1 MKKAV
6 IVTDVQNKIF
16 NSSPKPYK
24 ADDVIEKIN
33 MIIKKARNTGNPVI
47 FLQHEAPQFLE
58 FNSDGWPLHES
69 IGVEPTDYRIRKS
82 TGDAFLGTD
91 LEETLK
97 GLNIRHI
104 IICGYAS
111 EFCIDSTTRRAA
123 GLGYNIELISDAHT
137 THDKQHLSGEQIRN
151 HHNVTLSM
159 GPTINAISSSDVI
172 F

>member
-16 NSSPKPYK
+16 KSSPNPYK
-24 ADDVIEKIN
+24 ADDVVEKIN
-33 MIIKKARNTGNPVI
+33 IIIKKARNSGNPVI
-47 FLQHEAPQFLE
+47 FIQHEAPQFLE
-58 FNSDGWPLHES
+58 FNSYGWQLHEK
-69 IGVEPTDYRIRKS
+69 IEVELTDYRIRKS
-82 TGDAFLGTD
+82 AGDAFLGTD

-97 GLNIRHI
+97 SLNIRHI
-104 IICGYAS
+104 LICGYAS

-137 THDKQHLSGEQIRN
+137 THDKLHLTAEQIRN

-159 GPTINAISSSDVI
+159 GPTISAVPSSDIV